1 MTHAMTLPRPTRSPR
16 RSPDPFVKRS
26 TLRFLTRGE
35 TPSVRAVALQLHF
48 GMVTAL
54 REGDGSIHATW
65 KEIAAWAG
73 VSYASVK
80 RAAARL
86 RDLAWV
92 KELPGGRIV
101 FDYRRSAPVEKAQ
114 IEPSPYIEVE
124 TLREGMNH
132 HPIVTAST
140 PGPELPPSG
149 EDGLGEP
156 SVRDREVGSSNQ
168 WSELAAHNRLVPD
181 SNQPGERCNRTVE
194 VPAERLIRNQQV
206 HQATP
211 HRAAKPSQMG
221 ACIAALVEAG
231 ADRPGAVKAAQ
242 SARKA
247 GALSL
252 EIVQRIT
259 AAVQALPTR
268 PFKPAALICA
278 AVARPELGAK
288 LLRDHARVTRRK
300 VTSSP
305 SCGAQ
310 DATRSTNPAH
320 QVQEVGDEVSPWE
333 VMRRT
338 VRGWLEILDVSE
350 AEDRALICD
359 QAKRHG
365 WILAEL
371 RTIPELRNVQL

>member
-1 MTHAMTLPRPTRSPR
+1 
-16 RSPDPFVKRS
+16 
-26 TLRFLTRGE
+26 
-35 TPSVRAVALQLHF
+35 
-48 GMVTAL
+48 
-54 REGDGSIHATW
+54 
-65 KEIAAWAG
+65 
-73 VSYASVK
+73 
-80 RAAARL
+80 
-86 RDLAWV
+86 
-92 KELPGGRIV
+92 
-101 FDYRRSAPVEKAQ
+101 
-114 IEPSPYIEVE
+114 
-124 TLREGMNH
+124 
-132 HPIVTAST
+132 
-140 PGPELPPSG
+140 
-149 EDGLGEP
+149 
-156 SVRDREVGSSNQ
+156 
-168 WSELAAHNRLVPD
+168 
-181 SNQPGERCNRTVE
+181 
-194 VPAERLIRNQQV
+194 
-206 HQATP
+206 
-211 HRAAKPSQMG
+211 MG

-259 AAVQALPTR
+259 AARPGPPDQAVQTR
-268 PFKPAALICA
+268 CPLICA